1 MGRTFYRVETVQVR
15 IRYRG
20 RGSLEQFGVVL
31 PQPEMIGAA
40 RAWSVGDELLPPR
53 PGWFV
58 HEITIDRVM
67 ITYVVE
73 LRRPD

>member
-1 MGRTFYRVETVQVR
+1 VETVQVR

-20 RGSLEQFGVVL
+20 RGSLERFGVVL
-31 PQPEMIGAA
+31 PRPEMIEAA
-40 RAWSVGDELLPPR
+40 RAWSVGDELIPSR